1 MSVLNRGF
9 FGEPQTR
16 ILCANTQESYEAF
29 CEITTV
35 STGQLYGGKIC
46 AALNRQHPRDM
57 FEVKF
62 LLENEGFNKEIR
74 AGFILMLL
82 CRERPIHEM
91 LDAPL
96 LNQRTAFENQFEG
109 MTAEEFTYE
118 EYEQTRLD
126 LIEIVNRELTDE
138 DKQFLLRFKD
148 LDLDWSLYP
157 FSKFPG
163 VKWKLL
169 NLDKLKANNPDKHA
183 ELLNKLKEV
192 LKV

>member
-1 MSVLNRGF
+1 
-9 FGEPQTR
+9 
-16 ILCANTQESYEAF
+16 
-29 CEITTV
+29 
-35 STGQLYGGKIC
+35 
-46 AALNRQHPRDM
+46 
-57 FEVKF
+57 
-62 LLENEGFNKEIR
+62 
-74 AGFILMLL
+74 
-82 CRERPIHEM
+82 M

-96 LNQRTAFENQFEG
+96 LDQRTAFENQFEG